1 MSKDTG
7 LKLAA
12 ALRKKAKNLRSQ
24 NTKTATTTKAVKCA
38 QILTATRGLVAL
50 DNILHGENQ

>member
-1 MSKDTG
+1 MNKDTG

-12 ALRKKAKNLRSQ
+12 ALREKAAKLRSQ
-24 NTKTATTTKAVKCA
+24 NAEDNSTKAVKCA

-50 DNILHGENQ
+50 DNILHGEKQ